1 MATRVA
7 WSAALFLSRKDDE
20 TEREGERE
28 GGRER
33 ERERGGR
40 EREGAVT
47 ALIPLDSRSPHAETI
62 YTEGGE
68 STLVDWGWRIGL
80 QVSSC
85 LLSL

>member
-33 ERERGGR
+33 ERERGER
-40 EREGAVT
+40 ERGCRY
-47 ALIPLDSRSPHAETI
+47 SSN
-62 YTEGGE
+62 
-68 STLVDWGWRIGL
+68 SFGL
-80 QVSSC
+80 SLSSC
-85 LLSL
+85 GDYLYRGG